1 MVESDSREARQA
13 ISLTVIPVI
22 RIGGRRAFRG
32 SIRERRYLDVT
43 NEQLP
48 GTISRSRERGRSRKS
63 SACSGKFSNKISSR
77 SCATIQNVF
86 QVSHAFL
93 YKPIYKDFRAIR
105 SGFFHKCKNDI
116 FYTDIYNVNFSLTKF
131 SFLKKQH

>member
-1 MVESDSREARQA
+1 MEYVTVESDSREARQA

-32 SIRERRYLDVT
+32 SVRGRRYLDVT

-48 GTISRSRERGRSRKS
+48 ETISRSRERGRSRKS

-77 SCATIQNVF
+77 SCATVQGVF
-86 QVSHAFL
+86 QVSHAF
-93 YKPIYKDFRAIR
+93 PHIR
-105 SGFFHKCKNDI
+105 SLEPFGVDFIINVKMI
-116 FYTDIYNVNFSLTKF
+116 FYSDIYNANF
-131 SFLKKQH
+131 FLHQNFPS